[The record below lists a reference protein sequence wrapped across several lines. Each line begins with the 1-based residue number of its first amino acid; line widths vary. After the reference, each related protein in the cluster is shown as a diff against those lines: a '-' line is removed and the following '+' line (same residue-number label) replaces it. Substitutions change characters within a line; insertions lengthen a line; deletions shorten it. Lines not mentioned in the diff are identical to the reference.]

1 MFHINHLGFEE
12 LSVLVMKLEYIL
24 AWVKGKEEKKP

>member
-1 MFHINHLGFEE
+1 MFHINLLGFEE
-12 LSVLVMKLEYIL
+12 LSALMRKSEYML